1 MGGLCRTVDCTGWSC
16 TDTAIGEETES
27 SIHLSKQCSRWIFP
41 TWGQHSVRHQMQ
53 EISDMATAI
62 RARIPTLKV
71 KAKTTT
77 DDFQAEVNNSH
88 TNIDK
93 VTSMTQ
99 ELKTANQEVEQ
110 MLGQSGRNFTPAGS
124 VDTLG
129 PPDINGVRVNKVK

>member
-1 MGGLCRTVDCTGWSC
+1 
-16 TDTAIGEETES
+16 
-27 SIHLSKQCSRWIFP
+27 
-41 TWGQHSVRHQMQ
+41 MQ
-53 EISDMATAI
+53 EISDMATAM
-62 RARIPTLKV
+62 RASIASLKV
-71 KAKTTT
+71 KAKTAT
-77 DDFQAEVNNSH
+77 DAFQAEVNNSH

-110 MLGQSGRNFTPAGS
+110 MLGQSGSNFTPAGS